1 MRLTADNTLA
11 APQAPTQRRW
21 KKRYIFLCL
30 IAGGAMALV
39 AGFFQFVYTM
49 DNLSP
54 QTAERVE
61 AIVVL
66 TGGKNRVA
74 ESLELLRANEGARLL
89 ISGVNPTTSLEQL
102 IALSP
107 ESRELLQCCVDLGRE
122 ARSTVG
128 NAWET
133 RRWVEA
139 GGYQSVLLVTSNYH
153 MPRSLMEMRR
163 TLPRL
168 KFYAHPVAHDGIV
181 PSDWWRDTATA
192 ELLMREYVKYLAT
205 LVRYRLHPEQMMIP
219 SEPIGP
225 LQNRL

>member
-11 APQAPTQRRW
+11 TRHAPSQRRR
-21 KKRYIFLCL
+21 KKRYIFMCAIVGVCL
-30 IAGGAMALV
+30 ALV
-39 AGFFQFVYTM
+39 AGFFRFIYAL
-49 DNLSP
+49 DNLTP
-54 QTAERVE
+54 QTAENVD

-74 ESLELLRANEGARLL
+74 ESLELLNAHQGARLL

-107 ESRELLQCCVDLGRE
+107 DSREMLQCCVDLGRE

-139 GGYQSVLLVTSNYH
+139 GGYQNVLLVTSNYH

-163 TLPRL
+163 ALPRL
-168 KFYAHPVAHDGIV
+168 KFYAHPVAHEGV
-181 PSDWWRDTATA
+181 SSEWWRDTVTT
-192 ELLMREYVKYLAT
+192 ELLVREYVKYLAT
-205 LVRYRLHPEQMMIP
+205 LVRYRLHPEHMMSP